1 MSFHQG
7 DMFGDDHK
15 WQIFVAKHGPWN
27 RTVKEG
33 VEVAVAYLDGD
44 TGVTRTEPFPTG
56 FIMDNAYVGRP
67 VDVATMPGGALP
79 VSDDWNGA
87 IWRISRDDQGPAH
100 LGRLGHHRRVSLS
113 RAGPGSVRRH
123 EGHLRRLPRR
133 RCRRGR
139 ASSGRAGRL

>member
-1 MSFHQG
+1 
-7 DMFGDDHK
+7 MFGDDHK

-27 RTVKEG
+27 RTVKESAK
-33 VEVAVAYLDGD
+33 VAIANLDGD
-44 TGVTRTEPFPTG
+44 TGIARTEPFLTG
-56 FIMDNAYVGRP
+56 FIVDREYVGRP

-100 LGRLGHHRRVSLS
+100 PGRLGHHRRVGLS

-123 EGHLRRLPRR
+123 EGQLRRLPR
-133 RCRRGR
+133 
-139 ASSGRAGRL
+139 